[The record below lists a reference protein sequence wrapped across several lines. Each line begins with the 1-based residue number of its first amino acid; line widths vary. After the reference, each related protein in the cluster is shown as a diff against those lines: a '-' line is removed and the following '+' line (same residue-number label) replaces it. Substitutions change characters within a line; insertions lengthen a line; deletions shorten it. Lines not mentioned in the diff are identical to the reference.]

1 MRELPAGWARCSL
14 GDVVEECIG
23 RNSEDLGSASVF
35 GVFKGQGLRP
45 MKDRVRAEN
54 LDRYKRVER
63 SWFAFNPM
71 RINIGSIARHHGT
84 APVLVSPD
92 YVVFRC
98 REERIAPDFLDQVRE
113 GTEWTRFVENSGQG
127 GVRVRI
133 YFDALAKLPLLLP
146 PLVEQRKIAAI
157 LSSVDETIEKT
168 EAVIAQLDVVK
179 KAMLEELLTRGI
191 PGRHSRF
198 KQTEIGELPEEWS
211 IVPMESVSIQP
222 GGMVGG
228 PFGSDL
234 TASDYVDI
242 PGVPV
247 IRGSDVAPGRFQ
259 EHGLAYVSTKKAGDL
274 RKNAARRGDLIMTQR
289 GASLGEATLIPESSR
304 YEDYIVSQTMMR
316 MSPDRSKVLPRFLL
330 HWVCSQ
336 PAQAWL
342 QRRAV
347 GNAQPHLNLTIFR
360 AMPAIVPPLPEQQRI
375 ADIVDAVD
383 AAIASS
389 RREHAAQKTVKTALG
404 SVLLAGE
411 LRATPSEGRA

>member
-146 PLVEQRKIAAI
+146 PLAEQRKIAAI

-198 KQTEIGELPEEWS
+198 KQTEIGEVPEEWR
-211 IVPMESVSIQP
+211 VVSLENLSA
-222 GGMVGG
+222 
-228 PFGSDL
+228 FLTSGSRGWAKHYAPSGATFIRSQNVRDGALDL
-234 TASDYVDI
+234 TDRAFVSPP
-242 PGVPV
+242 PGAEGERTRVAC
-247 IRGSDVAPGRFQ
+247 GDVLITITGNSVGNVALADDFPGP
-259 EHGLAYVSTKKAGDL
+259 AYVSQHVGLVRLKDARLGAFVAMWL
-274 RKNAARRGDLIMTQR
+274 SPGSPGNRQVLAAQYGQSKPGLNLENIRRFLVP
-289 GASLGEATLIPESSR
+289 IP
-304 YEDYIVSQTMMR
+304 
-316 MSPDRSKVLPRFLL
+316 SPDELPRLVACL
-330 HWVCSQ
+330 ACVDE
-336 PAQAWL
+336 
-342 QRRAV
+342 RR
-347 GNAQPHLNLTIFR
+347 
-360 AMPAIVPPLPEQQRI
+360 
-375 ADIVDAVD
+375 
-383 AAIASS
+383 
-389 RREHAAQKTVKTALG
+389 RRELATKM
-404 SVLLAGE
+404 SLLAAKAALSAALLGGE
-411 LRATPSEGRA
+411 KRVVS